1 MLIVICSNACVDIDC
16 CIIQENSQSH
26 YVVLLDSSKLLP
38 LSPCFIKIPNIYP
51 SRNLPVFVKQI
62 GFKRLHIDAIA
73 QHELSL
79 MKIARHPKLVEFIG
93 LCLEPEGTFIVE
105 GTDKKMLMGCIY

>member
-1 MLIVICSNACVDIDC
+1 MFSFITS
-16 CIIQENSQSH
+16 
-26 YVVLLDSSKLLP
+26 LLYQRCLTAFYS
-38 LSPCFIKIPNIYP
+38 

-62 GFKRLHIDAIA
+62 GFKRLHIDAVA

-79 MKIARHPKLVEFIG
+79 MKVARHPKLVEFIG

-105 GTDKKMLMGCIY
+105 GMQI